1 MRTETPRTP
10 EFERLLEQRLRRRQ
24 AQRRFHHRLPVPVTA
39 VRALRSMARHAAHTA
54 AAAVLAILMVV
65 SWQLPTSETASVEIG
80 HTPAIHGYISQYS
93 NPARPSPIERARNQ
107 GYEVTVLRTFVPDR
121 SADGEILAT
130 RHPGPISPD
139 SVRGP
144 LLFVIGYSIGSDSA
158 SVN

>member
-10 EFERLLEQRLRRRQ
+10 QFERLLEQELRRHQ
-24 AQRRFHHRLPVPVTA
+24 AKRRFGRRLPAPVTA
-39 VRALRSMARHAAHTA
+39 IRALRSMARHAAHA
-54 AAAVLAILMVV
+54 AAATALAILMVV
-65 SWQLPTSETASVEIG
+65 TWQLPTGETASVEIG
-80 HTPAIHGYISQYS
+80 HTPAIHGYVSQYS
-93 NPARPSPIERARNQ
+93 SPAGPSPIERARNQ
-107 GYEVTVLRTFVPDR
+107 GYEVTVLRSFVPDR
-121 SADGEILAT
+121 AAHGEILAT